1 MDDRV
6 RKAELADSAS
16 GDLSEQPWPSE
27 RTAWYAVTIMGFC
40 TMFAMLD
47 MNIVSLLVQPIKA
60 DLGISDTKMSLVL
73 GFSFSIFYT
82 FIGLPIARYV
92 DRNSRKI
99 ILAIGIS
106 VWSAA
111 TACCGLAQNFWQ
123 LFGARVFVGAGEAV
137 NGPAVY
143 SMLSDYFRKERLPRA
158 IAVMQIGSVAGG
170 GFSLLF
176 GAVIIHLLVNISEI
190 QAPLIGTIRWWQLVF
205 IAVGLPGLLVGAL
218 VMTVPEPARRGVRTN
233 TALARIKMWTVLK
246 YLTGKWRIFGP
257 MFGGLA
263 IGSLG
268 SGIQVWVPAFYFRT
282 YGWGPA
288 KVGAITGG
296 IQIAAML
303 FGLFV
308 GVWMAERFSKRGRDD
323 APLRV
328 LVIARVVALPA
339 ALLMPLMPNPWLAV
353 GLGAVTAVTIA
364 MGGPSQNAALQIIT
378 PNEMRGQVTALYL
391 FIYSVVG
398 TGIAPTVT
406 ALFTDYVFQAE
417 SELRFA
423 ILAVS
428 AIFSPLSLLL
438 IWLGLKPY
446 GREVARLR
454 SESA

>member
-1 MDDRV
+1 
-6 RKAELADSAS
+6 
-16 GDLSEQPWPSE
+16 
-27 RTAWYAVTIMGFC
+27 
-40 TMFAMLD
+40 
-47 MNIVSLLVQPIKA
+47 
-60 DLGISDTKMSLVL
+60 
-73 GFSFSIFYT
+73 
-82 FIGLPIARYV
+82 
-92 DRNSRKI
+92 
-99 ILAIGIS
+99 
-106 VWSAA
+106 
-111 TACCGLAQNFWQ
+111 
-123 LFGARVFVGAGEAV
+123 
-137 NGPAVY
+137 
-143 SMLSDYFRKERLPRA
+143 
-158 IAVMQIGSVAGG
+158 
-170 GFSLLF
+170 
-176 GAVIIHLLVNISEI
+176 
-190 QAPLIGTIRWWQLVF
+190 
-205 IAVGLPGLLVGAL
+205 
-218 VMTVPEPARRGVRTN
+218 
-233 TALARIKMWTVLK
+233 TVLK

-328 LVIARVVALPA
+328 LVIARVIALPA

-353 GLGAVTAVTIA
+353 GFGAVTAVTIA